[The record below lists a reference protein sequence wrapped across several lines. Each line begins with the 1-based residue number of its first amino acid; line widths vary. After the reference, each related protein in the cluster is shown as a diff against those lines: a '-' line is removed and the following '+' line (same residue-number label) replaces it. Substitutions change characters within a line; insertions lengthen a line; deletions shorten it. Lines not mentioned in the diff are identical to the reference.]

1 MGIECFA
8 EGEVANAPFMLKVHR
23 GEGMA
28 LLAMDWRRGRP
39 PQDFVGFAIEYA
51 EPGSDRFYPLKNRL
65 TFGGDAGTVPSAER
79 PETFSTLVAPIQKF
93 RWIHFPRNAEL
104 QGDFSYRVTPMH
116 MDADGT
122 LEAGVAQT
130 ASLALARDTVPGL
143 LNVAFTRGFVSSQ
156 AFVDRF
162 ARRGGIDSLVPGD
175 ADDGLTFVPT
185 HHDAAAAYAWM
196 GFEARQAI
204 FDLLDAA
211 LDDPTAQVGV
221 IAFDLNLPEIVER
234 LTRLGSRA
242 RVIIDDSEAH
252 VGGSED
258 EAERVLAE
266 AGVTVR
272 RQSMGRLQHNK
283 TVYVDGDAVKQVLCG
298 STNMSWRGQIGRA
311 HV

>member
-1 MGIECFA
+1 
-8 EGEVANAPFMLKVHR
+8 
-23 GEGMA
+23 MA

-298 STNMSWRGQIGRA
+298 STNMSWRGLYVQSNNALVLTGERLCCTKGVGIPCEGQEA
-311 HV
+311 